1 MPLTGIRS
9 LTHDQHRAR
18 LAFQQWRTTMF
29 KFRILAAAILI
40 GIAAVFLST
49 SFVWAK
55 PPLTSAQKKAKD
67 KCIGKFIDDYVN
79 CINAHPDLSINDC
92 AKAAYSGYQVC
103 LKSAGI
109 SLAENPPPPLPKHP
123 RTAAPK
129 PSGVSPGS
137 PSPGKIRPRTEAL
150 TGPAVANPSPT
161 PTPTPTPT
169 PSPTKAASPTPGSD
183 RS

>member
-1 MPLTGIRS
+1 
-9 LTHDQHRAR
+9 
-18 LAFQQWRTTMF
+18 MF

-67 KCIGKFIDDYVN
+67 KCTGKFIDDYVN

-123 RTAAPK
+123 RTEAPK

-150 TGPAVANPSPT
+150 TGNAFGCEVILRVAAPNSSPLL
-161 PTPTPTPT
+161 
-169 PSPTKAASPTPGSD
+169 SCLSLRSD
-183 RS
+183 RNFLHSWIPD